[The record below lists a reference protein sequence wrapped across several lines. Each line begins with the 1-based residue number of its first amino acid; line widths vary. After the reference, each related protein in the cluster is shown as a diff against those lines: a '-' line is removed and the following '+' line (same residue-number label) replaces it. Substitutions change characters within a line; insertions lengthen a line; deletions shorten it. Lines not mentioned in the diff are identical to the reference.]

1 MLEGFK
7 ILQKIKWDSK
17 HVIIMVTIFILLSL
31 NVCPKNEAH
40 TFFC

>member
-17 HVIIMVTIFILLSL
+17 HVIIMVTILYLYYYL
-31 NVCPKNEAH
+31 
-40 TFFC
+40 